1 MTDAEKYKNLAAQ
14 LRLKAR
20 TERSEH
26 VKAELE
32 SLAECYLVLAERNA
46 RINRTVDTSG
56 PIAAN

>member
-20 TERSEH
+20 SETSKH

-32 SLAECYLVLAERNA
+32 NLAHCYLLLAERNG
-46 RINRTVDTSG
+46 RNNRPMDTSG
-56 PIAAN
+56 PITAS